1 MPYDFGP
8 LLDSIRLGP
17 SSSLSGS
24 STSSTTSTS
33 DRLVSLMTEIR
44 SFQQIIAEFK
54 EINVDP
60 NEYKFLKGIALF
72 KTCKSLINSQNQS
85 QGKNGHINPQQLN

>member
-8 LLDSIRLGP
+8 LLDSIGFGP
-17 SSSLSGS
+17 SPSLSGS
-24 STSSTTSTS
+24 SSSATSTS
-33 DRLVSLMTEIR
+33 DRIVSLMTEIR

-60 NEYKFLKGIALF
+60 NEYKFLKGIVLF
-72 KTCKSLINSQNQS
+72 KTCK
-85 QGKNGHINPQQLN
+85 